1 MNKGEGRTRS
11 VLKLNTTSMAKLV
24 VLDLLIKHEYYGN
37 EIIHDLYEIFHY
49 TWKPSPGLIY
59 PLLRDMEDNGWIK
72 GWWMEP
78 DKKTIRKYKITDEG
92 IKYYNRIKL
101 TYKTLIDDNILFLK
115 SILNQ
120 VYINKKI

>member
-1 MNKGEGRTRS
+1 MNIGEGRTRS
-11 VLKLNTTSMAKLV
+11 VLKLNTTSVAKLV
-24 VLDLLIKHEYYGN
+24 ILDLLIKRDYYGN
-37 EIIHDLYEIFHY
+37 EIIHDLYEIFNY

-59 PLLRDMEDNGWIK
+59 PLLRDMENNGWIY

-101 TYKTLIDDNILFLK
+101 TYKTLIDDNIVFLN
-115 SILNQ
+115 SILNH
-120 VYINKKI
+120 VYSKK